1 MARKKAAIT
10 VISSAAAAGR
20 AADNM
25 QLAADG
31 QAFQKRDKTWFL
43 GRLDGI
49 PGPAF
54 RLVNEYGKLVLAAA
68 ATRPLDRRLVRD
80 IQAACD
86 WIHAHRPAVD
96 ARWRAVFGPDK
107 PPPATLTIRVVTT
120 AGNTGL
126 EKKLAE
132 LPAEVCLQIFALQGE
147 LVLSREEKPLGA
159 DREYLSHPQ
168 LAPLLLEARYAASE
182 ALRPDL
188 TRDSYDWRSFSEYL
202 VVRTYALLVAAV
214 SSLTVICSGLA
225 ETKRRG
231 QPSPGSDAFRLRDD
245 LLRVLGVFAERLSKG
260 KLGVEDRRTR
270 RALQNVAGLISKFYG
285 SPGGFDAGAHVAWAW
300 DRTVPQ
306 EFHRLLCS
314 GTAGTKPPPVETML
328 DGLSA
333 RSQEILSDANFGLA
347 SATYIGQSFDQV
359 QIHPGGLGSH
369 LDHEYLRGVQVRA
382 VSAHRI
388 LLDMIGVADR
398 FAVFTML
405 SLVIGICPEQ
415 ESQQEFAAWFDGP
428 EKHRDFLEGSRLRH
442 LAVIEDPGRLSR
454 RGKKRGAAL
463 DMAASQEP
471 LIIDALARL
480 LARPRK
486 SSRD

>member
-1 MARKKAAIT
+1 VARKKAAIT
-10 VISSAAAAGR
+10 LTSSAATPGR
-20 AADNM
+20 AADKM
-25 QLAADG
+25 QVAADG
-31 QAFQKRDKTWFL
+31 AGLKKGDKPWFL
-43 GRLDGI
+43 GRLDGV
-49 PGPAF
+49 PGPAL
-54 RLVNEYGKLVLAAA
+54 RLVSEDGVLVLVAT

-80 IQAACD
+80 IETACR
-86 WIHAHRPAVD
+86 WIHSHRPVVD
-96 ARWRAVFGPDK
+96 ARWRAVLGPNV
-107 PPPATLTIRVVTT
+107 PPPPTLTIRVVTT

-132 LPAEVCLQIFALQGE
+132 LPAEVYLQIFALQGNNPR
-147 LVLSREEKPLGA
+147 LFPEKLLGA

-188 TRDSYDWRSFSEYL
+188 TRDSYDWWSFSEYL
-202 VVRTYALLVAAV
+202 VVRTYALLVAAA

-225 ETKRRG
+225 ESKRRG

-260 KLGVEDRRTR
+260 KFDVEDRRTC
-270 RALQNVAGLISKFYG
+270 RALQNVAGLISKLYG
-285 SPGGFDAGAHVAWAW
+285 SPGAFDAGAHVTWAW
-300 DRTVPQ
+300 DRPAPQ

-333 RSQEILSDANFGLA
+333 RSQEVLSDANFGLA

-359 QIHPGGLGSH
+359 RPGGFSYH
-369 LDHEYLRGVQVRA
+369 SDHEYMQGVQVRV
-382 VSAHRI
+382 VSNHRI
-388 LLDMIGVADR
+388 LLDLIGVADR
-398 FAVFTML
+398 FAVLTML

-415 ESQQEFAAWFDGP
+415 EKQDFAAWVDGP
-428 EKHRDFLEGSRLRH
+428 EKHRDFLEGSRLRS
-442 LAVIEDPGRLSR
+442 LAVIENPGRLSR

-486 SSRD
+486 TLRD